1 MNYKVTKVK
10 IKDRSLTVDM
20 DETVSGADY
29 SFTNEVTKKCASLAH
44 DDLIKALT
52 RLIPHMIKI
61 CDFKF
66 SENINEDNIS
76 EDGILEFQEIKNY
89 EITGFSIGGVDNN
102 EGVTLIGQRKF
113 DSGKVLNIVT
123 PFIKYTDEDYKFGD
137 ELASVIEGCI
147 YEVEQYL
154 FGDKFAVKQLEMD
167 FNKSSESEATV
178 TISDNYGN
186 STTLE
191 VDKKGKLKKS
201 KKIKVTEEAA

>member
-1 MNYKVTKVK
+1 MDYKVTKVK

-20 DETVSGADY
+20 NETISGNDY
-29 SFTNEVTKKCASLAH
+29 SFTNEVTKKCASLVH
-44 DDLIKALT
+44 DDLIIALKS
-52 RLIPHMIKI
+52 LVPHMVKI
-61 CDFKF
+61 CDFAGSDIIKE
-66 SENINEDNIS
+66 SNIES
-76 EDGILEFQEIKNY
+76 AFTLAEEFPQY
-89 EITGFSIGGVDNN
+89 EITGFSIGGIDDN

-167 FNKSSESEATV
+167 FSENNESEATV
-178 TISDNYGN
+178 TISDNDGN
-186 STTLE
+186 SATLE

-201 KKIKVTEEAA
+201 KKVAEEVAA

>member
-10 IKDRSLTVDM
+10 IKDRSLAVDM
-20 DETVSGADY
+20 NETISGDDY
-29 SFTNEVTKKCASLAH
+29 SFTNEVTKKCASLVH
-44 DDLIKALT
+44 DDLITALKS
-52 RLIPHMIKI
+52 LVPHMVKI
-61 CDFKF
+61 CDFAGSDIIKE
-66 SENINEDNIS
+66 SNIES
-76 EDGILEFQEIKNY
+76 AFTLAEEFPQY
-89 EITGFSIGGVDNN
+89 EITGFSIGGIDDN

-154 FGDKFAVKQLEMD
+154 FGDKFAVKKLQMD
-167 FNKSSESEATV
+167 FNENNESEVTV
-178 TISDNYGN
+178 TISDNEGN

-191 VDKKGKLKKS
+191 VDKKGKLKKA
-201 KKIKVTEEAA
+201 KKIKVAEEAA

>member
-1 MNYKVTKVK
+1 MIYKVTKVK

-20 DETVSGADY
+20 NETISGNDY
-29 SFTNEVTKKCASLAH
+29 SFTNEVTKKCASLVH
-44 DDLIKALT
+44 DDLIIALKS
-52 RLIPHMIKI
+52 LVPHLIKI
-61 CDFKF
+61 CDFKG
-66 SENINEDNIS
+66 SDDINKDNIEYGLS
-76 EDGILEFQEIKNY
+76 EIFLGY
-89 EITGFSIGGVDNN
+89 EITGFSIGGVDDN

-167 FNKSSESEATV
+167 FNEKNESEATV
-178 TISDNYGN
+178 TISDNDGN
-186 STTLE
+186 SATLE

-201 KKIKVTEEAA
+201 KKVAEEVAA